1 MKARY
6 CMHFAMAIALVGL
19 TAGGALA
26 VTQDFAGPAA
36 GTVVAGA
43 LPQGGSAPGTL
54 FPGMTVSG
62 ANNGGGPQSVA
73 IFDSNNPPGHDVDLG
88 TPNED
93 FAGPGIGVGGEIG
106 SSHPNDVA
114 HNNLLIVQENNV
126 DTDFNNVFD
135 DPDDE
140 AGGGVIDFLFDTP
153 VNPTSITLIDIDN
166 ETASVALNGDTL
178 NVVVNAA
185 DAGDNSK
192 QDIDL
197 SGNGGV
203 ACIRVTFS
211 SSGAVAELVYGVS
224 TATENTLWG
233 DVKQL
238 FR

>member
-6 CMHFAMAIALVGL
+6 CMQYAMAIALVGI
-19 TAGGALA
+19 TAGGAQA
-26 VTQDFAGPAA
+26 VTQDFAGPVA
-36 GTVVAGA
+36 GTVIAGA
-43 LPQGGSAPGTL
+43 LPQGGSAPGTY
-54 FPGMTVSG
+54 FPGITVFGS
-62 ANNGGGPQSVA
+62 NNGGGPHSVI
-73 IFDSNNPPGHDVDLG
+73 IFDSNNPPSHDLDLG
-88 TPNED
+88 TPNQD
-93 FAGPGIGVGGEIG
+93 FAGPGVGVGGEIG
-106 SSHPNDVA
+106 APYPNDVA

-126 DTDFNNVFD
+126 DADNNDIYD

-140 AGGGVIDFLFDTP
+140 AGGSVIDFLFDSP
-153 VNPTSITLIDIDN
+153 VDPTSITLIDIDN
-166 ETASVALNGDTL
+166 ETASVALDGDTL

-211 SSGAVAELVYGVS
+211 SSGAVAQLVYGVT
-224 TATENTLWG
+224 TATENASWG
-233 DVKQL
+233 DIKQL